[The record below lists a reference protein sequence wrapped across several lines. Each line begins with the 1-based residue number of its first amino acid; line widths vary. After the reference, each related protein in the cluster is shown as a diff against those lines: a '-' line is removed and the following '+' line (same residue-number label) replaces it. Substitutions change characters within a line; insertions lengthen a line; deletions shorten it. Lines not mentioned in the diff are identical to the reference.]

1 MLDKTFIEKLFTQ
14 WDLIFQA
21 NIETLTE
28 LDSVGGDGDL
38 GIVMGD
44 GFRAANQ
51 FVHDSI
57 ETDLGKLFYQAGK
70 CFNNAASSSM
80 GTLLSSGFMNIGKKL
95 KGKTALANEELL
107 LLQIGRASCRERVSV
122 PV

>member
-44 GFRAANQ
+44 GFKAADQ
-51 FVHDSI
+51 FVHDS
-57 ETDLGKLFYQAGK
+57 
-70 CFNNAASSSM
+70 M
-80 GTLLSSGFMNIGKKL
+80 
-95 KGKTALANEELL
+95 
-107 LLQIGRASCRERVSV
+107 
-122 PV
+122 

>member
-1 MLDKTFIEKLFTQ
+1 MLDKTFIEKLFKQ
-14 WDLIFQA
+14 WNLIFQA

-44 GFRAANQ
+44 GFKAADQ
-51 FVHDSI
+51 FVHDSM

-95 KGKTALANEELL
+95 KEMCIRDMFLCP
-107 LLQIGRASCRERVSV
+107 Q
-122 PV
+122 